1 MIYLFWFLNVVLSLA
16 ISTLA
21 ALLFVPTLKKLLTRS
36 FSEDI
41 QRGLLRFA
49 VAVIFIAGLSGGGG
63 ISNNDIDGFRWG
75 MWRLDILFIR
85 FCAITSDILVK
96 VAQALACVFIV
107 AVAAYVL
114 SAKRAESD
122 VTKD

>member
-1 MIYLFWFLNVVLSLA
+1 MLYLFWFINVFLSLA
-16 ISTLA
+16 ISALA

-41 QRGLLRFA
+41 LRGLLRFA

-63 ISNNDIDGFRWG
+63 ISNNDVEGFRYGIWS
-75 MWRLDILFIR
+75 WDILFIR
-85 FCAITSDILVK
+85 FCAITGDILGK

-107 AVAAYVL
+107 AIAAYVL
-114 SAKRAESD
+114 SAKRGESD
-122 VTKD
+122 GTKN